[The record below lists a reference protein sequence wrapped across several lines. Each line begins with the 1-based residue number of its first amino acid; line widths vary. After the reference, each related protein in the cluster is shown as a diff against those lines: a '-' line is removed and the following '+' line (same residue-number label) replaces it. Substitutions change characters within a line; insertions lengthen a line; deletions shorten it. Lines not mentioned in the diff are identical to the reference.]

1 MEIKNSLC
9 TQNYTKLYCEDKE
22 EWKYNAP
29 NHFIIGKADCE
40 GDCIEPIQY
49 LNFQEGAVKECGV
62 NGINNEDVI
71 LAVITRL
78 EAFQESKYACREN
91 DKAIEKLE
99 ECLMWLRKRTLERE
113 TRCVL
118 GTSSI

>member
-1 MEIKNSLC
+1 MEITNSLC

-29 NHFIIGKADCE
+29 CCFILGRAECE
-40 GDCIEPIQY
+40 DDCIEPIQY
-49 LNFQEGAVKECGV
+49 LSFQEGPIKEQGV

-78 EAFQESKYACREN
+78 EAFQDSPYACREN
-91 DKAIEKLE
+91 EKAIEKLE
-99 ECLMWLRKRTLERE
+99 ECLMWLRKRTLDRQMRNVE
-113 TRCVL
+113 